1 VNYPVKSIRKH
12 FIKQNIMKRFILL
25 GTSLLVASTLLITA
39 CGQNTPTVSN
49 NSETTTQPTETNNQ
63 GIPIGI
69 ALAQTS
75 NVALLGQEGVAGSKI
90 AEKYFND
97 KGGINGTPIK
107 LVVEDTGG
115 DEAGAINAF
124 QTLITQNKVAGIVG
138 PTLSQQA
145 FSADPVAERAKVP
158 VIAASNTAK
167 GIPEIGDYIA
177 RVSSPV
183 TVVAPNSV
191 KAALKI
197 NPNIKRVAVFFA
209 QNDAFNKSE
218 TEVFQK
224 TVKDQGLDLVTV
236 QKFQTTDTDFQ
247 TQATSAL
254 NLKPDLIII
263 SGLASDGGNLV
274 RQLRELG
281 YKGLIIGGNGLNS
294 SNIFAVCKTQCNGVL
309 VAQAY
314 SPDHKN
320 AVNEA
325 FRETY
330 LNQYKKQPPQFSAQ
344 AFAAVQVYVEALQ
357 ALDKKT
363 PIKDLSLEQLRT
375 DLNKQLLTGTYDT
388 PIGLISFSP
397 TGEVNQKDFY
407 VAEMKVDKDGNNG
420 QFVYLK

>member
-1 VNYPVKSIRKH
+1 
-12 FIKQNIMKRFILL
+12 
-25 GTSLLVASTLLITA
+25 LITA

-49 NSETTTQPTETNNQ
+49 SPEATTQPTETISKE
-63 GIPIGI
+63 IPIGI

-107 LVVEDTGG
+107 LVVQDTGG

-145 FSADPVAERAKVP
+145 FSADPIAERAKVP

-197 NPNIKRVAVFFA
+197 NPKIKRVAVFFA

-314 SPDHKN
+314 SPAHKN

>member
-1 VNYPVKSIRKH
+1 
-12 FIKQNIMKRFILL
+12 MKRFILL
-25 GTSLLVASTLLITA
+25 GTSLLAASSLLITA

-49 NSETTTQPTETNNQ
+49 SPEATTQPTETNNQ

-107 LVVEDTGG
+107 LVVQDTGG

-145 FSADPVAERAKVP
+145 FSADPIAERAKVP

-224 TVKDQGLDLVTV
+224 TVKDQGLELVTV

>member
-1 VNYPVKSIRKH
+1 
-12 FIKQNIMKRFILL
+12 MKRFILL
-25 GTSLLVASTLLITA
+25 GTSLLAASSLLLTA

-49 NSETTTQPTETNNQ
+49 SPEATTQPTETSRKE
-63 GIPIGI
+63 IPIGI

-107 LVVEDTGG
+107 LVVQDTGG

-145 FSADPVAERAKVP
+145 FSANPIAERAKVP